1 MAKASVL
8 KSLQKVNSS
17 KYNELKEYLLQQ
29 ADDLDFL
36 QTLVTSIHEE
46 PAINPSMNA
55 LNDAFNRLRFAGG
68 FETPGRGIKMD
79 TFLYQASKGALD
91 DDDTGAKKGQVVN
104 VIQTEPKAA
113 THSRGARV
121 TAEVVGAF
129 FIDACFAAQ
138 RTMEQT
144 NVSS

>member
-1 MAKASVL
+1 MHSTVVYLQVGLKRWVEVL
-8 KSLQKVNSS
+8 GWTHSCTRLQKAHWMMMTQ
-17 KYNELKEYLLQQ
+17 E
-29 ADDLDFL
+29 
-36 QTLVTSIHEE
+36 
-46 PAINPSMNA
+46 
-55 LNDAFNRLRFAGG
+55 
-68 FETPGRGIKMD
+68 
-79 TFLYQASKGALD
+79 
-91 DDDTGAKKGQVVN
+91 GQVVN

-121 TAEVVGAF
+121 TAEVVGAS